1 MKKIF
6 IYLLLFSALWNTG
19 CEGVLEVE
27 PENSVTY
34 TNYFKTV
41 QDAEAILAGCERKIK
56 MIKMPMGAMYYVAT
70 AHCGAGLLVDVYDY
84 QIDAYR
90 SMALLGTSVVYPRA
104 MPL

>member
-34 TNYFKTV
+34 TNYFKIRSGCGSDISWLRAQNKNDQNADGSNVLCCYGTLWSGTV
-41 QDAEAILAGCERKIK
+41 GRC
-56 MIKMPMGAMYYVAT
+56 V
-70 AHCGAGLLVDVYDY
+70 
-84 QIDAYR
+84 
-90 SMALLGTSVVYPRA
+90 
-104 MPL
+104 

>member
-41 QDAEAILAGCERKIK
+41 QDAEAILAGC
-56 MIKMPMGAMYYVAT
+56 
-70 AHCGAGLLVDVYDY
+70 
-84 QIDAYR
+84 
-90 SMALLGTSVVYPRA
+90 
-104 MPL
+104 

>member
-56 MIKMPMGAMYYVAT
+56 MICCY
-70 AHCGAGLLVDVYDY
+70 
-84 QIDAYR
+84 
-90 SMALLGTSVVYPRA
+90 GTLWSGTVGRCV
-104 MPL
+104 

>member
-41 QDAEAILAGCERKIK
+41 QDAEAILAGCERNKNDQNAD
-56 MIKMPMGAMYYVAT
+56 GSNVLCCY
-70 AHCGAGLLVDVYDY
+70 
-84 QIDAYR
+84 
-90 SMALLGTSVVYPRA
+90 GTLWSGTVGRCV
-104 MPL
+104 